1 MAIPNE
7 ILNINNYHAIVY
19 TYKTVGISKL
29 YEHYIADE
37 ELKLLKEDG
46 VELCVIQTC
55 NRVEAYLYSTQEEL
69 ERFLKRLDN
78 AHKKPIS
85 NEAIIL
91 HGRDAIKHLFEV
103 SSGIDSLAI
112 GEYEILGQIRDS
124 LGKCKKLNL
133 SGQALDFLFNEA
145 LKVGREVRLKTQI
158 SRGKTGVYALAI
170 DYAVKRFGSLKGV
183 KIAIVGAGE
192 IGSKLALMLK
202 NEGAD
207 DVTIFNRTYEKALNL
222 ANKYGFKAKVLNFD
236 EVNEYD
242 LVFVAIYYDK
252 KVKLEKPKL
261 VIDLSVPQ
269 IVEGNNTITLED
281 LKALSNLVVEKK
293 REEINKVNDLI
304 LSSLEKFEKDVE
316 SFNVNRI
323 ISRVMSRVERILEE
337 EIDEAYKE
345 LTKQSTDEDYIKE
358 VLHKMGN
365 SLIKKIFSPLF
376 NEIRRNRN
384 NYEYLDYIVKV
395 FGDGELS
402 DLKAKET
409 KE

>member
-1 MAIPNE
+1 
-7 ILNINNYHAIVY
+7 
-19 TYKTVGISKL
+19 
-29 YEHYIADE
+29 
-37 ELKLLKEDG
+37 
-46 VELCVIQTC
+46 
-55 NRVEAYLYSTQEEL
+55 
-69 ERFLKRLDN
+69 
-78 AHKKPIS
+78 
-85 NEAIIL
+85 
-91 HGRDAIKHLFEV
+91 
-103 SSGIDSLAI
+103 
-112 GEYEILGQIRDS
+112 
-124 LGKCKKLNL
+124 
-133 SGQALDFLFNEA
+133 
-145 LKVGREVRLKTQI
+145 
-158 SRGKTGVYALAI
+158 
-170 DYAVKRFGSLKGV
+170 V

-242 LVFVAIYYDK
+242 LVFVVIYYDK